1 MNIISTKISGLLI
14 VEPRIFTDA
23 RGYFFESF
31 SEKAF
36 ASAGLPS
43 TFVQDNQSCSQQGT
57 LRGLH
62 FQNEPYGQGK
72 LVRVLSGSIFDVAVD
87 IRPGSATYGQWVGV
101 TLDAITH
108 QMFYIPPG
116 FAHGFYV
123 TSHEAVV
130 SYKCTTPY
138 HPAAEGGIRW
148 DDPALAIAWPLVA
161 GASLIVS
168 DKDNQWGG
176 LSHVG

>member
-1 MNIISTKISGLLI
+1 MQIIETKISGLVI

-36 ASAGLPS
+36 AAAGLPS
-43 TFVQDNQSCSQQGT
+43 TFVQDNQSCSEQGT

-62 FQNEPYGQGK
+62 FQTAPYGQGK

-108 QMFYIPPG
+108 QMLYVPAG

-123 TSHEAVV
+123 TSPEAVV

-138 HPAAEGGIRW
+138 HPTAESGIRW
-148 DDPALAIAWPLVA
+148 DDPDVKVAWPLVA
-161 GASLIVS
+161 GAPLIVS
-168 DKDNQWGG
+168 EKDKQWEG
-176 LSHVG
+176 LTHVG

>member
-1 MNIISTKISGLLI
+1 MQIIETKIPGLLI
-14 VEPRIFTDA
+14 VAPRIFTDA

-36 ASAGLPS
+36 AAAGLPT

-62 FQNEPYGQGK
+62 FQNAPHAQGK
-72 LVRVLSGSIFDVAVD
+72 LVRVLSGTIFDVAVD

-101 TLDAITH
+101 SLDATSH
-108 QMFYIPPG
+108 QMFYVPPG

-123 TSHEAVV
+123 TSPEAVV

-138 HPAAEGGIRW
+138 HPSAEGGIRW
-148 DDPALAIAWPLVA
+148 DDPALAIDWPLVS
-161 GASLIVS
+161 GVPVTVS
-168 DKDNQWGG
+168 EKDKQWGTF
-176 LSHVG
+176 SDVG